1 MLIKNGTLID
11 PKTKTSKKIDIYI
24 EEGAIKKIEENLS
37 AKPEY
42 TNETTIDAD
51 GLIVAPGLID
61 THIHFRDP
69 GFTYK
74 EDLHTGSL
82 AAAKGG
88 VTSVACGRQ
97 GTSHA

>member
-24 EEGAIKKIEENLS
+24 EEDAIKKIEENLS

-51 GLIVAPGLID
+51 GSL
-61 THIHFRDP
+61 TH
-69 GFTYK
+69 
-74 EDLHTGSL
+74 
-82 AAAKGG
+82 
-88 VTSVACGRQ
+88 
-97 GTSHA
+97 